1 MKVKVVI
8 TRRFSRGRKT
18 PGKIKAFKHVGKDL
32 RRVCSVNKTAQHSAG
47 MPNYGT
53 QPKTIA

>member
-8 TRRFSRGRKT
+8 TRRFSRGEES

-47 MPNYGT
+47 VPKDGT